1 MNYRTHLTTAAWFKH
16 ALGLTLL
23 LSLGGCSSWF
33 GGHYQDPEVHL
44 VNVQVVKAKVLEQRF
59 MLRFSID
66 NPNNSRVRVRGLIYR
81 VTLGGILLTD
91 GEADDW
97 FTVAAHSK
105 EYYEIPVRTNLWEHL
120 RELAKLLKH
129 PDRPVPYRLEGRLK
143 TGFLFR
149 HNLHLD
155 RSGEII
161 PGNYI
166 PE

>member
-1 MNYRTHLTTAAWFKH
+1 MNYRAHLTH
-16 ALGLTLL
+16 AVCLKQALALAVLL
-23 LSLGGCSSWF
+23 CLSGCTSWF
-33 GGHYQDPEVHL
+33 TGQSQDPQVHL
-44 VNVQVVKAKVLEQRF
+44 VHVQVVKAKMLEQRF
-59 MLRFSID
+59 LLRFSID
-66 NPNNSRVRVRGLIYR
+66 NPNDSRLRVRGLIYR
-81 VTLGGILLTD
+81 VSLGGILLAD

-129 PDRPVPYRLEGRLK
+129 PDRAIPYRLEGRLK
-143 TGFLFR
+143 TGLLLR

-161 PGNYI
+161 PGDFI